1 MALGGLKKPLLVAA
15 GWLCV
20 GLGVLG
26 IIMPLFPTTPF
37 LLLAIWAFSRSSP
50 ELADRIRN
58 HRVAGPYIRDW
69 QDAGVIPLQ
78 AKVLAAAMMIAF
90 VSYIH
95 FGAHAPWWATTLAAA
110 VLLGVGVFIASRPSR
125 RPDI

>member
-15 GWLCV
+15 GWLFV

-26 IIMPLFPTTPF
+26 IVMPLFPTTPF
-37 LLLAIWAFSRSSP
+37 LLLAIWAFSKSSP
-50 ELADRIRN
+50 ELAERIRN

-78 AKVLAAAMMIAF
+78 AKVAAAAMMIAF

-95 FGAHAPWWATTLAAA
+95 FGAHAPWWATALAAA
-110 VLLGVGVFIASRPSR
+110 VLIAAGAYIVTRPSR
-125 RPDI
+125 RP